1 MKREYQY
8 ISYCA
13 MCDYRK
19 GTIVKSAKNYGKELE
34 LVPRENKL
42 SFSMMFWQNSMN

>member
-8 ISYCA
+8 ISYCGKYYCA

-19 GTIVKSAKNYGKELE
+19 GTIVKSAKNYVKESPE
-34 LVPRENKL
+34 RINYHLV
-42 SFSMMFWQNSMN
+42 